1 MTESKILSAALV
13 AAVMLATPAMAGTS
27 HVTSWHP
34 VADAYASALPTS
46 HSMSGPGIQAP
57 HVGAFV
63 AAPSGG
69 GTCDVGDD
77 PHIC

>member
-1 MTESKILSAALV
+1 MTKSKLLSAALV
-13 AAVMLATPAMAGTS
+13 ATVMLATPAMAGTS
-27 HVTSWHP
+27 YVTSWHP
-34 VADAYASALPTS
+34 AADAYASVLPTANYT
-46 HSMSGPGIQAP
+46 SGPDIQAP

-63 AAPSGG
+63 AAPSRA

>member
-1 MTESKILSAALV
+1 MTKSKLVSAALV
-13 AAVMLATPAMAGTS
+13 AAVMLATPAMARTG

-34 VADAYASALPTS
+34 VADAYASALPAAQYTG
-46 HSMSGPGIQAP
+46 GPEVPAP
-57 HVGAFV
+57 HVGAGS
-63 AAPSGG
+63 APSSG